1 MKNLVITNDF
11 ESDKQRVDTKN
22 LRFSWIRK
30 NIHKKKDKLTNQKKY
45 IQWHKTLWENSR
57 IPPDDY
63 LMLKLHCE

>member
-30 NIHKKKDKLTNQKKY
+30 NIHKKKDKLTNQKKNIY
-45 IQWHKTLWENSR
+45 NGIKRCGKIRVFRQM
-57 IPPDDY
+57 II
-63 LMLKLHCE
+63 